1 MANYRPKSLD
11 ELNSFYDKTLSSQNE
26 IEANASAIRNEALA
40 DEPSI
45 SAQVIDD
52 FFAEQTGE
60 TTGSCADLTEDINKF
75 IANFGKP
82 ATAEDEIAIRRRPVV
97 PIRIRNAPTPPKPVK
112 FSSEVDAA
120 PSQTYEA
127 EATHIKETQP
137 VAETPAPQEVKP
149 EKAEFVI
156 TAEKNEL
163 FEEYMRIMSDEDDDA
178 DYSKSKVS
186 RKRKKSKK
194 SADIE
199 APAEKFSDVPLSAET
214 PSEAEGANIISS
226 VLGEDEESDSF
237 VSFTDS
243 TESKPIQQPKEEASA
258 PSSKEYSDYGLTD
271 EEDDASE
278 AEETKSRKNPFLQL
292 ILFLVLFLTLLSAF
306 AVTSVQTILKVDSG
320 ETFADKY
327 YIYTSDFTD
336 EITNIKE
343 GDLIVVEKNAPTA
356 DNEVFAY
363 NTPDGIAF
371 AVQTFSA
378 EPERTSGRNGSE
390 DKITVMNTSIVG
402 KVKTYYSSLGKI
414 AAVITENFMTIIV
427 SLLVFAVF
435 IILLLIFAFRHTPAK
450 SRKASADNF
459 SFDEQEDYDETSG
472 DDLSLT

>member
-60 TTGSCADLTEDINKF
+60 PTGVCADLTEDINNF

-112 FSSEVDAA
+112 FSSEVDEA
-120 PSQTYEA
+120 PSKTNEA
-127 EATHIKETQP
+127 AASPAAETQP
-137 VAETPAPQEVKP
+137 VAEAPSPQEVKP
-149 EKAEFVI
+149 EKTEFVI

-178 DYSKSKVS
+178 DYSKSKAS

-194 SADIE
+194 SADID
-199 APAEKFSDVPLSAET
+199 APGEISADIPLLAEK
-214 PSEAEGANIISS
+214 PSEAEAADTISS
-226 VLGEDEESDSF
+226 ILSDDESDSF
-237 VSFTDS
+237 VSFTDN
-243 TESKPIQQPKEEASA
+243 TESKPIQQTKEEASS
-258 PSSKEYSDYGLTD
+258 PSSKEYSDYGLTN
-271 EEDDASE
+271 EEDDSSE

-306 AVTSVQTILKVDSG
+306 AVTAVQTTLKVNSG
-320 ETFADKY
+320 EPFADKY
-327 YIYTSDFTD
+327 YIYTADFTD
-336 EITNIKE
+336 EITNIND
-343 GDLIVVEKNAPTA
+343 GDLIVVEKNATTD

-378 EPERTSGRNGSE
+378 EPERTSGKNGTE
-390 DKITVMNTSIVG
+390 DKITVMNTAIVG
-402 KVKTYYSSLGKI
+402 KVKTYYPSLGKI
-414 AAVITENFMTIIV
+414 ATVITENFMTIIV